1 MSMRIEQSIVS
12 EAKIF
17 IKVTLYPAVT
27 DFFLMGFQYY
37 SKIATPPTVF
47 NPESSLIA

>member
-1 MSMRIEQSIVS
+1 MPYPIMSFRSRHL
-12 EAKIF
+12 
-17 IKVTLYPAVT
+17 KVTLYPAAT

-47 NPESSLIA
+47 NSESSLIA